1 MAIDVSENT
10 LVYPDV
16 SPDITDADRKFI
28 GWSIPEGSY
37 LSGLDS
43 PTNIVCGEH
52 EEPIVCG
59 EHDGPIVCVDGSGSS
74 HYQGTV
80 KARISNVT
88 VSSFKVTFRYLDE
101 SGQYRE
107 AIEHAE
113 QNQRLVPFHIHE
125 TAESGRVFRYWRL
138 VSGNITSSLTIM
150 SDCVFEGV
158 YDVMEDHVEVPV
170 PVDAPIVIVPF
181 D

>member
-1 MAIDVSENT
+1 MAIDVSANM

-37 LSGLDS
+37 LSGLEPPS
-43 PTNIVCGEH
+43 NIVCGEDG
-52 EEPIVCG
+52 EPVVCG
-59 EHDGPIVCVDGSGSS
+59 EYDEPIVCVDDSGSS
-74 HYQGTV
+74 HYSGTV
-80 KARISNVT
+80 TARISSVT
-88 VSSFKVTFRYLDE
+88 VSSFRVTFRYLDE
-101 SGQYRE
+101 SGQYKE

-125 TAESGRVFRYWRL
+125 TAGSGRVFRYWRL

-150 SDCVFEGV
+150 SDCVFDAV
-158 YDVMEDHVEVPV
+158 YDVMEDQVEVPV
-170 PVDAPIVIVPF
+170 PVDVPTVI
-181 D
+181 